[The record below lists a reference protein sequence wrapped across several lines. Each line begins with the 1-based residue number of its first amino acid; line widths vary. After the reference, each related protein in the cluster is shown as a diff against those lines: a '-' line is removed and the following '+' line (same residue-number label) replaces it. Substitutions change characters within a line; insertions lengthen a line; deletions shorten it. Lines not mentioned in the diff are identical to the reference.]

1 VVPGVLRKAALFA
14 ALAAFFVPPGAS
26 AATSIEL
33 VPGLTYTRDVRTI
46 GTARVVVHILTAPK
60 PGGLFALKPALSN
73 ETITGRETVSG
84 MQRRLSGRATAA
96 GVNGDLFNWTTGH
109 PSGIFLRDNVLSSRA
124 WPRRTSLG
132 IGLDGLLRTGLI
144 RSGGRWQVGSHPAH
158 PLREFNRPLVAR
170 GVALFSSTWGTHTP
184 HAHLA
189 REVILSNVARVG
201 PNKELAGK
209 VVARRL
215 GSGHAIPRGGAVLQA
230 RGFWKRRLFEE
241 ARVGHWVQ
249 LEVDLDPWWSEVRN
263 AIGGGPLLVNGG
275 VPVLDAG
282 EEFSLDQL
290 APRNPRTAAG
300 QLADGRILLVAIDGR
315 SRQSAGVTNRQLAKL
330 MVSLGAVTAMALDAG
345 GSTTLAFDGRVMN
358 RPSDGH
364 ERPVGDALMIL
375 YYGVYTRA
383 PRLAVYSP
391 NGDGVADVQRLY
403 AKVVRPARVT
413 LKLLRVS
420 DGFVRWSSTKSRSPG
435 TIVKAITS
443 SLRDGKW
450 RWVATAVDSA
460 GRTSQMDRT
469 FTVNKTLGF
478 LTLSKTLMH
487 PAVARGGRLG
497 IAFRLARSANV
508 AVTIRRPGGRLVRR
522 LLTQSGLAPGAY
534 KLFWNAR
541 NGAGNVVRNGTY
553 VVHVRAT
560 NTIGTVSLTKSVRVI
575 RRG

>member
-1 VVPGVLRKAALFA
+1 VVLGVLRKAALLA
-14 ALAAFFVPPGAS
+14 ALAACFVPGAAS

-46 GTARVVVHILTAPK
+46 GAARVVVHILTAPK
-60 PGGLFALKPALSN
+60 PGGLFALKPVLSN
-73 ETITGRETVSG
+73 ETIAGRETVSG
-84 MQRRLSGRATAA
+84 MQRRLSRRATLA
-96 GVNGDLFNWTTGH
+96 GVNGDLFNWNTGH
-109 PSGIFLRDNVLSSRA
+109 PSGIFLRDNVLASRA
-124 WPRRTSLG
+124 WPRRSSLG

-158 PLREFNRPLVAR
+158 PLREFNRPLAAR
-170 GVALFSSTWGTHTP
+170 GVALFSPTWGRHTP
-184 HAHLA
+184 YAHLS

-201 PNKELAGK
+201 PNKELVGK

-230 RGFWKRRLFEE
+230 RGFWKRVLFEE
-241 ARVGHWVQ
+241 ARIGHWVQ
-249 LEVDLDPWWSEVRN
+249 LEVDLSPWWSEVRN
-263 AIGGGPLLVNGG
+263 AIGGGPLLVNAGAA
-275 VPVLDAG
+275 VLDAG
-282 EEFSLDQL
+282 EEFSVDQL

-300 QLADGRILLVAIDGR
+300 QLGDGRIILVAIDGR
-315 SRQSAGVTNRQLAKL
+315 SKQSAGVTNRQLARL
-330 MVSLGAVTAMALDAG
+330 MVDLGAVTAIALDAG
-345 GSTTLAFDGRVMN
+345 GSTTIAFDGRVMN

-364 ERPVGDALMIL
+364 ERAVGDALMIL
-375 YYGVYTRA
+375 YYGVYTRP

-403 AKVVRPARVT
+403 AKVVRPAQVT

-420 DGFVRWSSTKSRSPG
+420 DGFIRWSSTKSRSPG
-435 TIVKAITS
+435 TVVKDLTS
-443 SLRDGKW
+443 SLHDGKW

-478 LTLSKTLMH
+478 LTLSKTLMR
-487 PAVARGGRLG
+487 PTVAHGGRLG
-497 IAFRLARSANV
+497 ISFRLAHPAKV
-508 AVTIRRPGGRLVRR
+508 TVTIRRPGGTIVRR
-522 LLTQSGLAPGAY
+522 LLTRSDLSSGAY
-534 KLFWNAR
+534 KLLWNAR

-560 NTIGTVSLTKSVRVI
+560 NSIGTVVLTKSVRVL
-575 RRG
+575 RRS